1 MSFFPSK
8 NEFKDYKKNK
18 FSVIP
23 VGVELP
29 IDMLSPIHVYNAI
42 DKAGYSKKF
51 MLESAD
57 GGEDVGRFSYI
68 GFSPINEI
76 KVVDSELE
84 VTSFLK
90 KKTTSTK
97 FSFKKL
103 DEVLSKYKAP
113 IFGGNSNIVGGTSGY
128 VSYDA
133 VKYIED
139 IPFFESKKEDI
150 HLFTFRN
157 IIVFDRLKN
166 RVNIISNFFPSEE
179 KKTYEQMIAH
189 VNKIKELVFYSSSV
203 GPLDFDLGKTSLS
216 KELSIDGE
224 IGEKTFL
231 DAVKKVK
238 EHIKNGDIF
247 QCVISD
253 KFNFEFNCD
262 SFLFYRVLR
271 TLNPSPY
278 LFILDFADEA
288 LIGSSPEML
297 VKISDST
304 IETSPIAGTRPRG
317 KTSIEDEKFIK
328 QLNASVKE
336 KAEHLMLV
344 DLGRNDIGRVSK
356 PGTVEVTKFMHVE
369 KYSHVMHLVS
379 VVEGKLKKIHISMEC
394 ICIMFPSRDSFWCS

>member
-1 MSFFPSK
+1 
-8 NEFKDYKKNK
+8 
-18 FSVIP
+18 
-23 VGVELP
+23 
-29 IDMLSPIHVYNAI
+29 
-42 DKAGYSKKF
+42 
-51 MLESAD
+51 
-57 GGEDVGRFSYI
+57 
-68 GFSPINEI
+68 
-76 KVVDSELE
+76 
-84 VTSFLK
+84 
-90 KKTTSTK
+90 
-97 FSFKKL
+97 
-103 DEVLSKYKAP
+103 
-113 IFGGNSNIVGGTSGY
+113 
-128 VSYDA
+128 
-133 VKYIED
+133 
-139 IPFFESKKEDI
+139 
-150 HLFTFRN
+150 
-157 IIVFDRLKN
+157 
-166 RVNIISNFFPSEE
+166 
-179 KKTYEQMIAH
+179 MIAH

-224 IGEKTFL
+224 IGEETL

-369 KYSHVMHLVS
+369 KYSHVMHIVS
-379 VVEGKLKKIHISMEC
+379 VVEGKLKKSISPWNFASCFPAGTLSGAPKVRAMEIISDLELSDRGTYGGAVVFNTFNGDLLSC
-394 ICIMFPSRDSFWCS
+394 ITIRSPAQKVMRLLFTGAGIVADSNPKKI